1 MVVEQLERPELEGA
15 GPVDVAIPV
24 VTPKQ
29 GPAQLRVAEDFTG
42 LGPVVAA
49 ADVHVDDAGA
59 PQEPEVVDVELRSD
73 DADRRIREP
82 VSFLFVE
89 IDPGGPT
96 GPRRRARVHAHV
108 ARTGLPEIV
117 P

>member
-1 MVVEQLERPELEGA
+1 RRVAGRVQAQRPAAGTPVVHGPGVVGQIPVELMVVEQLERAELEGA

-59 PQEPEVVDVELRSD
+59 PQEPEVVDV
-73 DADRRIREP
+73 
-82 VSFLFVE
+82 
-89 IDPGGPT
+89 GGGYDWT
-96 GPRRRARVHAHV
+96 KQIGRAHV
-108 ARTGLPEIV
+108 
-117 P
+117 